1 VLVAAV
7 PDSAGPGAG
16 RLITGPCRGTR
27 ALEEMV
33 SDEVPEADD
42 GLPPGPAGAPAA
54 GSRVAGYRLQEQ
66 IGQGGMAVVFRAE
79 DQRLGRLV
87 ALKVLAPALARDEEF
102 RRRFVRESRAAAAV
116 DHPHIIPIY
125 EAGEAD
131 GALYIAMRYVRGGD
145 VGTLVRRLGP
155 LSPARVAAI
164 ISPMASALDAA
175 HAAGLVHRDVKP
187 ANMLLDSQAG
197 RPDHVYLSDFGL
209 SKAWQGS
216 TRLTGSGLFF
226 GTLDY
231 SAPEQIEG
239 RPVDGRTDQ
248 YSLGCA
254 AFELL
259 AGEPPFRRAQAL
271 AVMYAQVTAPP
282 PMLTQRRPG
291 LPPAVD
297 QVFARVLAKSPAD
310 RYGSCAELAT
320 QLRWA
325 LGLAAHDDMG
335 QDARPPERPATM
347 LTPPGAADPGAP
359 AVGGGWGRG
368 GQGTQPGGAP
378 GWGGQGTQ
386 PGGAPG
392 WGGQGTQPGG
402 APGLDRGGSAD
413 RRPRWR
419 LPVAALAAAALV
431 IGGVTAAIALTSGHN
446 PPAPEA
452 GRTPAAHLAPTGSA
466 STSSAPAPSAPAP
479 SAAASPSA
487 ASQSPPAAVPLSQFQ
502 VCTFPADTCNSG
514 NPTAMKTEPAQI
526 VTTGDGSGFLKG
538 LTWSGWGTA
547 TAQGAGLLEIDNCVP
562 NCAQGTFTG
571 YQATVTL
578 SGLTPYGD
586 GDEAYADM
594 TIIAPGS
601 PAPQESFSTGL
612 VP

>member
-1 VLVAAV
+1 
-7 PDSAGPGAG
+7 
-16 RLITGPCRGTR
+16 
-27 ALEEMV
+27 M
-33 SDEVPEADD
+33 SDEVPGADD
-42 GLPPGPAGAPAA
+42 GLPPGPAGTPPPGPLGTPTA

-79 DQRLGRLV
+79 DERLGRLV
-87 ALKVLAPALARDEEF
+87 ALKVLAPALVRDESF
-102 RRRFVRESRAAAAV
+102 RRRFVRESRTAAAV

-145 VGTLVRRLGP
+145 VGTLIRRTGP
-155 LSPARVAAI
+155 LSPAQVAAI

-187 ANMLLDSQAG
+187 ANMLLDTQAG

-239 RPVDGRTDQ
+239 QPVDGRTDQ

-259 AGEPPFRRAQAL
+259 AGEPPFRRDQPL

-282 PMLTQRRPG
+282 PLLTQRRAG

-297 QVFARVLAKSPAD
+297 QVVARVLAKSPGD
-310 RYGSCAELAT
+310 RYSSCGELAA
-320 QLRWA
+320 QLRQA
-325 LGLAAHDDMG
+325 LGLPSYDDLD
-335 QDARPPERPATM
+335 QAARPPGRAGTVLASRGGADPGSRGDQA
-347 LTPPGAADPGAP
+347 TPPGDSQDR
-359 AVGGGWGRG
+359 VG
-368 GQGTQPGGAP
+368 QPVTQPGDGP
-378 GWGGQGTQ
+378 GWVGRPVTQ
-386 PGGAPG
+386 PGDAD
-392 WGGQGTQPGG
+392 
-402 APGLDRGGSAD
+402 GLDRGGPAA

-419 LPVAALAAAALV
+419 LPVAVLAAAALV
-431 IGGVTAAIALTSGHN
+431 IGGVSAAIALFGGHKPPPPHGRPTS
-446 PPAPEA
+446 
-452 GRTPAAHLAPTGSA
+452 AAHHATA
-466 STSSAPAPSAPAP
+466 SSAPASSAPASSAP
-479 SAAASPSA
+479 ATSAAPSPSA
-487 ASQSPPAAVPLSQFQ
+487 TTQSPPATVPLSQFQ

-514 NPTAMKTEPAQI
+514 NPTAMQTEPVQI
-526 VTTGDGSGFLKG
+526 VTTGDGSGFLKD

-547 TAQGAGLLEIDNCVP
+547 TAQGTGLLEVDNCNP

-578 SGLTPYGD
+578 SGLTPYGN

-594 TIIAPGS
+594 TVTAPGS
-601 PAPQESFSTGL
+601 PIPQENFDTGL

>member
-1 VLVAAV
+1 
-7 PDSAGPGAG
+7 
-16 RLITGPCRGTR
+16 
-27 ALEEMV
+27 M
-33 SDEVPEADD
+33 SDEVPGTD
-42 GLPPGPAGAPAA
+42 GSPPPGSAGPPAA

-79 DQRLGRLV
+79 DERLGRLV

-155 LSPARVAAI
+155 LPPARVAAI

-259 AGEPPFRRAQAL
+259 AGEPPFRRDQAL

-325 LGLAAHDDMG
+325 LGLAAYDDMG
-335 QDARPPERPATM
+335 QGTRPPQRPAAV
-347 LTPPGAADPGAP
+347 LAPPGGTDPGGP
-359 AVGGGWGRG
+359 AAGGGWGPG
-368 GQGTQPGGAP
+368 AQGTPP

-392 WGGQGTQPGG
+392 PDHGRPPG
-402 APGLDRGGSAD
+402 
-413 RRPRWR
+413 RRPRWL
-419 LPVAALAAAALV
+419 LPVAAVAAAALV
-431 IGGVTAAIALTSGHN
+431 IGGVTAAIALTSRPT

-452 GRTPAAHLAPTGSA
+452 SRTPAAHLAPTGSA
-466 STSSAPAPSAPAP
+466 STSGAPAPSAPVP
-479 SAAASPSA
+479 SAAASPSL
-487 ASQSPPAAVPLSQFQ
+487 PAAVPLSQFL

-514 NPTAMKTEPAQI
+514 NPTAMKTEPTQI
-526 VTTGDGSGFLKG
+526 VTTGDGSGFLKA

-547 TAQGAGLLEIDNCVP
+547 TAQGAGLLEVDNCVP
-562 NCAQGTFTG
+562 SCAQGTFTG